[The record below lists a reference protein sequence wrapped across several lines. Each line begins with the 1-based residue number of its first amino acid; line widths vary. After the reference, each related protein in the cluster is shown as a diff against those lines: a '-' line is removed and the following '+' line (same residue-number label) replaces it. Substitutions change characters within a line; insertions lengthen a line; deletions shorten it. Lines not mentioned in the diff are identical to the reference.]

1 MGSHENGVKGAIR
14 YATEMINARGK
25 INFDHEGWKR
35 FPHQAQYILE
45 QGIFRKWSAEDLE
58 VTVNSVFC
66 VAGVLYSSICF
77 TDGLSRAVEKSA
89 PGGRKRYTFWV
100 AVK

>member
-1 MGSHENGVKGAIR
+1 MGSHESGVKGAIR

-45 QGIFRKWSAEDLE
+45 QGIFRKWTAEDLE
-58 VTVNSVFC
+58 VTSNSSVPTCF
-66 VAGVLYSSICF
+66 SSALICWLRVGWLIF
-77 TDGLSRAVEKSA
+77 SLRAARQKC
-89 PGGRKRYTFWV
+89 RC
-100 AVK
+100 